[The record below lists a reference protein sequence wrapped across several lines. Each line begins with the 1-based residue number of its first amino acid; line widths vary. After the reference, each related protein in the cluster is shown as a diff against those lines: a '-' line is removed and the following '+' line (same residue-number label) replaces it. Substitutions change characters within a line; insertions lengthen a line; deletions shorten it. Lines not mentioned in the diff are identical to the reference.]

1 MVSLPN
7 SGQPTTTGLRPVQI
21 AASVVAVSSDH
32 VYRADRERALQDA
45 IEIVLRGAGFR
56 VEREF
61 RLNDRDGPDFLVDK
75 CVAVEVK
82 MRASGSDPVMLETL
96 DVKSMQA
103 DLPIDGAGDGV
114 AQLSPEAMTP
124 ERYEQIRR
132 LASRFMER
140 ADRGLTARRTA

>member
-21 AASVVAVSSDH
+21 TESVEAVLSDH

-61 RLNDRDGPDFLVDK
+61 RLND
-75 CVAVEVK
+75 AVPTFWWTS
-82 MRASGSDPVMLETL
+82 AWP
-96 DVKSMQA
+96 
-103 DLPIDGAGDGV
+103 
-114 AQLSPEAMTP
+114 
-124 ERYEQIRR
+124 
-132 LASRFMER
+132 SR
-140 ADRGLTARRTA
+140 

>member
-21 AASVVAVSSDH
+21 AESVVAVLSDH

-61 RLNDRDGPDFLVDK
+61 RLNDRDCPDFVK

-103 DLPIDGAGDGV
+103 DLLIDGAGDGV
-114 AQLSPEAMTP
+114 AQMPPEAMTP

-132 LASRFMER
+132 LASRFLER